1 MGDDTLYRDLYN
13 EIGGG
18 FNTVRLENL
27 NFADVE
33 FSRAPHAGWGET
45 VLMKITTTGE
55 TLTMDTDW
63 LRAVERFRFADRDLS
78 WWEVKELLYGGFNPE
93 GSVIT
98 GSPGNDSLTGSQGS
112 DTILGGD
119 GDDILYGED
128 AVGIYGPSYS
138 YGNDSIEGGAGDD
151 ILYGLMG
158 NDMLYGNEGDDVL
171 DGDVGNDTLAGG
183 IGNDTYRVEWSSTG
197 HDVIEEEG
205 GDDKIHIAATSN
217 VYYPYWDDQATYRS
231 KVMGDLSCHADGD
244 DLVIKNTITGETI
257 DIRHWFGG
265 DRYKVEEWVFGHD
278 SFRLTG
284 AEIEAKAT
292 SGWITGTES
301 GDVITGTDSGDVID
315 GKAGDDTIHGGS
327 GNDTLYGEDGNDSLD
342 GGMGADLLFGGTG
355 NDTYVFN
362 SGDGV
367 DTIEDSATPEEGNM
381 ISFGEGIT
389 RNDLTLHQ
397 DGSVLTIDV
406 GTNGDALRLLN
417 FDQQGTHTVE
427 TVRFF
432 DGSQVPLIDL
442 LDPGTEGND
451 TIVTGSSDDIIHAKG
466 GDDSVSTGAGNDILD
481 GGRGNDTLDGGTG
494 NDTYLYN
501 PGDGT
506 DTIHDSDGSDVLVL
520 GQGYAP
526 EHMDYRIEGS
536 FVHIG
541 SIDRDGNSSPEGVGV
556 ELVNGLPVIETIR
569 FADGS
574 ELNLG
579 TLLNPANVLYGTD
592 GFNMITG
599 GSGDNII
606 SAGGGIDYVRAGSGN
621 DRIYGGAGI
630 DTLYGDAGDDTIF
643 GEEGSDVL
651 SGGNGNDRLYGGT
664 GIDVLN
670 GGTGN
675 DWLSG
680 GADTDVLTGGGGN
693 DRYAGGIGNDSF
705 IDTAGSDTYLFTKGD
720 GQDTLTDIGSDTT
733 YQDTVHFDP
742 SVLKETIALYRR
754 GSTLTIGYGDTD
766 TVQVTG
772 QPSSFSGI
780 EKIELDNGLFLTNDD
795 VNLVIQ
801 QMTAFAADHGI
812 ALTSIADV
820 RANQDLMNI
829 VMNAWHS

>member
-1 MGDDTLYRDLYN
+1 M
-13 EIGGG
+13 
-18 FNTVRLENL
+18 
-27 NFADVE
+27 
-33 FSRAPHAGWGET
+33 
-45 VLMKITTTGE
+45 
-55 TLTMDTDW
+55 
-63 LRAVERFRFADRDLS
+63 
-78 WWEVKELLYGGFNPE
+78 
-93 GSVIT
+93 
-98 GSPGNDSLTGSQGS
+98 
-112 DTILGGD
+112 
-119 GDDILYGED
+119 
-128 AVGIYGPSYS
+128 
-138 YGNDSIEGGAGDD
+138 
-151 ILYGLMG
+151 
-158 NDMLYGNEGDDVL
+158 
-171 DGDVGNDTLAGG
+171 
-183 IGNDTYRVEWSSTG
+183 
-197 HDVIEEEG
+197 
-205 GDDKIHIAATSN
+205 
-217 VYYPYWDDQATYRS
+217 
-231 KVMGDLSCHADGD
+231 
-244 DLVIKNTITGETI
+244 
-257 DIRHWFGG
+257 
-265 DRYKVEEWVFGHD
+265 
-278 SFRLTG
+278 
-284 AEIEAKAT
+284 
-292 SGWITGTES
+292 
-301 GDVITGTDSGDVID
+301 
-315 GKAGDDTIHGGS
+315 GGS

-342 GGMGADLLFGGTG
+342 GEMGADLLFGGDG
-355 NDTYVFN
+355 DDTYVFN

-367 DTIEDSATPEEGNM
+367 DTIEDNATPEEGNM

-389 RNDLTLHQ
+389 RNSLKLHQ
-397 DGSVLTIDV
+397 DGSALTIDV

-427 TVRFF
+427 TVRFS
-432 DGSQVPLIDL
+432 DGSQVRLIDL
-442 LDPGTEGND
+442 LDPGTEGDD
-451 TIVTGSSDDIIHAKG
+451 TIVTGSSDDVIHAKG
-466 GDDSVSTGAGNDILD
+466 GNDFVSTGSGNDTLD
-481 GGRGNDTLDGGTG
+481 GGTGNDTLLGGEGDDKFTGGAGNDTLDGGTG

-506 DTIHDSDGSDVLVL
+506 DTIHDSDGNDVLVL

-526 EHMDYRIEGS
+526 EHMDYRIEES

-541 SIDRDGNSSPEGVGV
+541 SIDRDGNSSPEGVEV

-574 ELNLG
+574 ELNLS
-579 TLLNPANVLYGTD
+579 TLLDPANVVYGTD
-592 GFNMITG
+592 GFNMVTR
-599 GSGDNII
+599 GSGNDII
-606 SAGGGIDYVRAGSGN
+606 YAGGGIDYVRAGSGN

-651 SGGNGNDRLYGGT
+651 SGGNGNDRLYGDT

-720 GQDTLTDIGSDTT
+720 GQDTLTDMGSDTL
-733 YQDTVHFDP
+733 YEDTLCFDS
-742 SVLKETIALYRR
+742 SVLQETIALYQN
-754 GSTLTIGYGDTD
+754 GSTLAIGYGDTD
-766 TVQVTG
+766 TVRVTG

-829 VMNAWHS
+829 VVSAWHG

>member
-1 MGDDTLYRDLYN
+1 
-13 EIGGG
+13 
-18 FNTVRLENL
+18 
-27 NFADVE
+27 
-33 FSRAPHAGWGET
+33 
-45 VLMKITTTGE
+45 
-55 TLTMDTDW
+55 
-63 LRAVERFRFADRDLS
+63 
-78 WWEVKELLYGGFNPE
+78 
-93 GSVIT
+93 
-98 GSPGNDSLTGSQGS
+98 
-112 DTILGGD
+112 
-119 GDDILYGED
+119 
-128 AVGIYGPSYS
+128 
-138 YGNDSIEGGAGDD
+138 
-151 ILYGLMG
+151 
-158 NDMLYGNEGDDVL
+158 
-171 DGDVGNDTLAGG
+171 
-183 IGNDTYRVEWSSTG
+183 
-197 HDVIEEEG
+197 
-205 GDDKIHIAATSN
+205 
-217 VYYPYWDDQATYRS
+217 
-231 KVMGDLSCHADGD
+231 
-244 DLVIKNTITGETI
+244 
-257 DIRHWFGG
+257 
-265 DRYKVEEWVFGHD
+265 
-278 SFRLTG
+278 
-284 AEIEAKAT
+284 
-292 SGWITGTES
+292 
-301 GDVITGTDSGDVID
+301 
-315 GKAGDDTIHGGS
+315 
-327 GNDTLYGEDGNDSLD
+327 
-342 GGMGADLLFGGTG
+342 MGADLLFGGTG

-397 DGSVLTIDV
+397 DGSVLTIEV

-417 FDQQGTHTVE
+417 FDRHGTHTVE
-427 TVRFF
+427 IARFS
-432 DGSQVPLIDL
+432 DGSQVRLIDL

-451 TIVTGSSDDIIHAKG
+451 IIVTGPSDDVIHAKG

-481 GGRGNDTLDGGTG
+481 GGTGNDTLDGGTG

-526 EHMDYRIEGS
+526 EHTDYRIEGS

-574 ELNLG
+574 ELNLSS
-579 TLLNPANVLYGTD
+579 LLNPANVLYGTD

-630 DTLYGDAGDDTIF
+630 DTLFGDGGNDTIF

-705 IDTAGSDTYLFTKGD
+705 IDTAGSDTYLFAKGD

-766 TVQVTG
+766 TVRVAG
-772 QPSSFSGI
+772 QTSPHSGI

-829 VMNAWHS
+829 VMNAWHG